1 MNALTSTERAELSN
15 LYHLARTALSGQ
27 RTSTGEPRD
36 TMYDR
41 KLWAASELIKR
52 HPHISH
58 KQAYLAF
65 ERQ

>member
-1 MNALTSTERAELSN
+1 MLTHAEMAELSN
-15 LYHLARTALSGQ
+15 LFHLARVALADRPVERQS
-27 RTSTGEPRD
+27 R
-36 TMYDR
+36 YDR
-41 KLWAASELIKR
+41 KLWAASEFIKT